1 MIGERIKIARR
12 RAGLSLRELAEK
24 VGVSAQAIS
33 KYERGLDVPSS
44 AVLIKLVNGLGVSI
58 EYLLRPVSVSLSQP
72 NYRCAS
78 SKLKAKEKEK
88 VQAQVQDWLE
98 RYLLIEELVS
108 AQREFHFPE
117 IPRQVPHPED
127 VENIALALRESW
139 KLGLA
144 PIDHLVE
151 VLEDQGIKVGMV
163 EGVSYFDSLMLW
175 ANENIPI
182 IVVKEDIPG
191 DRQRFNIA
199 HELGHLIL
207 EIPPEWDEKQIENA
221 AFRFAGAFLV
231 PQPTVLQE
239 LGMNRQ
245 RLDLD
250 ELYLLK
256 HKYGIS
262 MQAWIYR
269 AKDLGILPEAKAQ
282 ELFKEFRAKGWHL
295 KEPSNPYPPEKLDR
309 LERLVRRAMAE
320 ELISNVRAAE
330 IMSIAPSKLWM
341 QESWQHG
348 DVSPQACR

>member
-12 RAGLSLRELAEK
+12 RSGLSLRELAEK
-24 VGVSAQAIS
+24 VNVSAQAVS

-44 AVLIKLVNGLGVSI
+44 PVLIKLANALGVSI

-72 NYRCAS
+72 NYRCFS

-108 AQREFHFPE
+108 AQKEFHFPE
-117 IPRQVPHPED
+117 IKRQVQHLED
-127 VENIALALRESW
+127 VEQVALALRESW
-139 KLGLA
+139 KLGLD
-144 PIDHLVE
+144 PIDHLGE
-151 VLEDQGIKVGMV
+151 VLEDQGIKVGIV
-163 EGVSYFDSLMLW
+163 EGVSYFDSLTLW
-175 ANENIPI
+175 ANKNIPV
-182 IVVKEDIPG
+182 IVVKKDIPG
-191 DRQRFNIA
+191 DRQRFNMA

-207 EIPPEWDEKQIENA
+207 EIPSKWDKKQIENA
-221 AFRFAGAFLV
+221 TFRFAGAFLV
-231 PQPTVLQE
+231 PKPVVLQE
-239 LGMNRQ
+239 LGRNRQ

-269 AKDLGILPEAKAQ
+269 AKDLGILLEAKAQ
-282 ELFKEFRAKGWHL
+282 KLFKEFRVKGWHL
-295 KEPSNPYPPEKLDR
+295 EEPGDPYPPEKLDR
-309 LERLVRRAMAE
+309 LERLVRRALAE
-320 ELISNVRAAE
+320 ELVSNARAAE

-341 QESWQHG
+341 QEDWQYEET
-348 DVSPQACR
+348 SPQACC